1 MSILNYGNLSY
12 SSVEPDLYSVIDFN
26 YFHRCVESSIPS
38 AFSDS
43 EVSYL
48 NWLSDLIVVKSVPIV
63 MKNNGFN
70 IITRVPSTFING
82 CEYSISL
89 GNRDWI
95 KIVCRYDE
103 WYYVMATF
111 GSLPFDYNCFVKCDT
126 FDGVKELFSNLM
138 IK

>member
-1 MSILNYGNLSY
+1 MIYCIMSILNYGNLSY

-63 MKNNGFN
+63 MKNLR
-70 IITRVPSTFING
+70 ILSA
-82 CEYSISL
+82 
-89 GNRDWI
+89 I
-95 KIVCRYDE
+95 KENNV
-103 WYYVMATF
+103 
-111 GSLPFDYNCFVKCDT
+111 
-126 FDGVKELFSNLM
+126 
-138 IK
+138 